1 MDIHKPKPVHNWRE
15 FASEIA
21 VIVCG
26 ILIALMLEQ
35 VAEAWRLH
43 EKVEIGEASIR
54 AEFSDQL
61 AYATI
66 YLKLKPEMDE
76 RIARLEAASIARVHK
91 EAARLAA
98 LPAPFSMRPWS
109 VAAWDAAA
117 SEQIVSHLDPERR
130 KRYEILRRQANSM
143 LELQYRVKDNYS
155 TLLGSRMP
163 VDGDALIAQQ
173 ISAAEHLRSDSA
185 FGAIVT
191 RSMIDTASK
200 LELHPTPERIKKGLE
215 DLRDCRTP
223 GSFRAPGS
231 SYVC

>member
-1 MDIHKPKPVHNWRE
+1 MDIHKPKPVHSWRE

-43 EKVEIGEASIR
+43 ERVEAGEASIR

-66 YLKLKPEMDE
+66 YLRLKPEMDE
-76 RIARLEAASIARVHK
+76 RISRLEAASIAHDHK

-98 LPAPFSMRPWS
+98 LPAPFAMRPWS

-117 SEQIVSHLDPERR
+117 SEQIVSHLEPERR

-155 TLLGSRMP
+155 TLLSARTP
-163 VDGDALIAQQ
+163 VDSDSLLAQQ
-173 ISAAEHLRSDSA
+173 IHAAEHLRSDSA

-191 RSMIDTASK
+191 RSMIDTASR
-200 LELHPTPERIKKGLE
+200 LDLHPSPERLKKGLA
-215 DLRDCRTP
+215 DLEDCRTP
-223 GSFRAPGS
+223 GSQRAAGS
-231 SYVC
+231 GYVC